1 MSDWVTV
8 AQYEHRLKVA
18 HELIEQLMQTPD
30 VGRSRWDEM
39 NAVFVKR
46 ALALIASRD
55 MDGLH
60 RLVADMT
67 EVMHDRWG
75 V

>member
-1 MSDWVTV
+1 
-8 AQYEHRLKVA
+8 
-18 HELIEQLMQTPD
+18 
-30 VGRSRWDEM
+30 M